1 MNARMNNGWTPL
13 HCAAEA
19 GSKKIVRVLL
29 DHGSN
34 PWASDRYG
42 DTPLDVA
49 RVYHKVEVVEVL
61 ESFINT
67 NAPDCTLEEEEKLLE
82 ELQHDMG

>member
-1 MNARMNNGWTPL
+1 MKL
-13 HCAAEA
+13 
-19 GSKKIVRVLL
+19 LL

-42 DTPLDVA
+42 DTPLEVA
-49 RVYHKVEVVEVL
+49 RVYHKVEVVEAL
-61 ESFINT
+61 ESFVNS

-82 ELQHDMG
+82 MEELQLDTG